1 MKPFCL
7 ACLLCLGFLTSFFHQ
22 KNPILEATIKNLS
35 PYEQGA
41 LELFFRH
48 LIAETSAGYTLYGE
62 KPISDEGFRSE
73 EILITLSDHELARLG
88 CLWKVGFRI
97 WEKSGLAKIKSDYEI
112 HTSQA
117 LSYGWQQIQVINT
130 SALIEKINQN
140 LPLFQY
146 ILGPKINSEAVL
158 EQCRNPNENMTSIFK
173 EDRVL
178 NGIVLGYG
186 TQNALLGSRA
196 EYLQEYVTKSLRSEP
211 FIPSASAICRKSPSF
226 GYSQLQQEYDQCT
239 KEQCITTS
247 VEEGSPRI
255 PWYASFT
262 HPESGRLLAEYKSVQ
277 RKLKSVLASSNLFSV
292 VLSKWFG
299 QKISL
304 PNTHS
309 FVSLLEK
316 ELQTEKCLSFL
327 LGQAIWRSLCGN
339 DKPFTSKELDAF
351 VRGMIAIE
359 EGHISSASPHLM
371 NEYGKWKNLLQAK
384 KNLQITDTFF
394 SHLQDSTAL
403 IPREIHYRTIV
414 EGEGEIS
421 QLEELKI
428 QYTITS
434 LSGKILQAENEK
446 NIRILDLIPGLQRGL
461 QGIRIGEMRDIFIH
475 PRWGYGEDGT
485 QESNLGC
492 IARVKLLECKGK
504 TLRLNPSP
512 PLQLSSSEHSFES
525 LEKHLAISTE
535 ELLLNLGQ
543 KTWLRYKDLKPFI
556 SIQEAINGIQEAA
569 TGNFKYTDNQ
579 SEKIEQLELL
589 SWIRLK
595 AF

>member
-7 ACLLCLGFLTSFFHQ
+7 ACLLCLGFLSGFIH
-22 KNPILEATIKNLS
+22 KKDPILEATIKNLS
-35 PYEQGA
+35 LYEQGA

-48 LIAETSAGYTLYGE
+48 LIADTSAGYTLYGE
-62 KPISDEGFRSE
+62 KPVSDEGFRPE
-73 EILITLSDHELARLG
+73 EILIALSDHDLARLG
-88 CLWKVGFRI
+88 CLWKVGSRI
-97 WEKSGLAKIKSDYEI
+97 WEKSGLSKIHSNYEI
-112 HTSQA
+112 HTSQVS
-117 LSYGWQQIQVINT
+117 SYGWQQIQVINT
-130 SALIEKINQN
+130 SALIERINQN

-146 ILGPKINSEAVL
+146 VLGPKITSDAIL
-158 EQCRNPNENMTSIFK
+158 EQCRNPNENMASIFK

-196 EYLQEYVTKSLRSEP
+196 EYLQEYATESVGSQSLGTP
-211 FIPSASAICRKSPSF
+211 APAICQKSPSF
-226 GYSQLQQEYDQCT
+226 GYSQLQQEYEQYA

-247 VEEGSPRI
+247 LKESSPRI
-255 PWYASFT
+255 PWYANFK
-262 HPESGRLLAEYKSVQ
+262 HPESSRLLADYKSVQ
-277 RKLKSVLASSNLFSV
+277 KKLKSVLASSNLLSV

-304 PNTHS
+304 PNSHS
-309 FVSLLEK
+309 FVLLLEK
-316 ELQTEKCLSFL
+316 ELQAEKHLSFL

-339 DKPFTSKELDAF
+339 NKSFTSKELDAF
-351 VRGMIAIE
+351 VKGMIAIE
-359 EGHISSASPHLM
+359 EGHIFSASPHLM
-371 NEYGKWKNLLQAK
+371 HEYSKWKKLLEAK
-384 KNLQITDTFF
+384 KNLEITNAFF

-403 IPREIHYRTIV
+403 IPGEIHYRTIV

-446 NIRILDLIPGLQRGL
+446 NIRILDLVPGLQLGL
-461 QGIRIGEMRDIFIH
+461 HDMRIGEMRDIYIH

-485 QESNLGC
+485 QESSLGC
-492 IARVKLLECKGK
+492 IARVKLLECTGK
-504 TLRLNPSP
+504 TLSLNLPTPLLLPSAEYS
-512 PLQLSSSEHSFES
+512 LDN
-525 LEKHLAISTE
+525 LEKQLALSTT
-535 ELLLNLGQ
+535 ELLLDLGQ
-543 KTWLRYKDLKPFI
+543 KTWVRYQNLKPLI
-556 SIQEAINGIQEAA
+556 SIHETIHGIQEASK
-569 TGNFKYTDNQ
+569 GNFKYTDNQ

-589 SWIRLK
+589 SWIRFK